1 MLSLLLPLVATP
13 AAAAHHCPLVSL
25 AISGSKQ
32 FAKAYAPASLAM
44 RKITANFAQAYAK
57 ACAAGMLKSRPLIP
71 VNGAN
76 AGKLFLINAPSA
88 NVASIYPGEGRMVL
102 EYSFVESDG
111 KVSVPDAAELK
122 EAIFC
127 AVVGAPDKE
136 QRRADAVFPTE
147 SLFRCPTGQCFGY
160 APLP

>member
-1 MLSLLLPLVATP
+1 MLIIFLAL
-13 AAAAHHCPLVSL
+13 AAAPATCAPVEVVLCRKDVPARFTAQLVQ
-25 AISGSKQ
+25 KT
-32 FAKAYAPASLAM
+32 
-44 RKITANFAQAYAK
+44 TANFGKAYK
-57 ACAAGMLKSRPLIP
+57 QACAAGMLKSRPLIP

-127 AVVGAPDKE
+127 AVVGASDNEQEASGRCLPD
-136 QRRADAVFPTE
+136 
-147 SLFRCPTGQCFGY
+147 
-160 APLP
+160 

>member
-1 MLSLLLPLVATP
+1 VTGLAILLLVAIP
-13 AAAAHHCPLVSL
+13 AAATHHCPPVIL

-44 RKITANFAQAYAK
+44 RKTSANFAQAYK
-57 ACAAGMLKSRPLIP
+57 QACAAGMLNSRPLIP

-76 AGKLFLINAPSA
+76 AGKLFLVNAPSA

-102 EYSFVESDG
+102 EYPFIESDG

-127 AVVGAPDKE
+127 AVVGASDKE
-136 QRRADAVFPTE
+136 QEE
-147 SLFRCPTGQCFGY
+147 SGRC
-160 APLP
+160 LPD